1 MSASDLLVKYVLFA
15 RFVAALAGHFVQIVV
30 ILVVASSSL
39 GWTVGLEPSEQP
51 ARAEPDAFR
60 DTSHAPHNQRSA
72 INVLCLVVVSG
83 FEPRCCVY
91 ARMYVR
97 GSHNTPSDQEKMRA
111 SFASFC
117 PTRTSGF
124 EPLPQYQ
131 SLLFGY
137 AAICESTALEFA
149 STNI

>member
-15 RFVAALAGHFVQIVV
+15 RFVAALADHFVQVVV

-39 GWTVGLEPSEQP
+39 GWAVGLEPSEQP

-60 DTSHAPHNQRSA
+60 DTSHRPHNQRSA

-91 ARMYVR
+91 AHMC
-97 GSHNTPSDQEKMRA
+97 M
-111 SFASFC
+111 
-117 PTRTSGF
+117 
-124 EPLPQYQ
+124 
-131 SLLFGY
+131 
-137 AAICESTALEFA
+137 
-149 STNI
+149 